1 MDESKSS
8 DKEAEAPNVVKRGND
23 EMETVVHHENL
34 PPHSRETHGIDV
46 NTPNRDVKGPK
57 VFGRLKE
64 EFEAIVEAIHQR
76 KEDKNRDSSSNVKSL
91 SDDATITR
99 TKLEKQSSL
108 ADRRGSPRH
117 NKETHGRGEDIDAD
131 TPISEFKGPN
141 IFHRAKEEIE
151 AIVDT
156 IHSKR
161 EADRY
166 AASPK
171 KQSAFAD
178 HWGSPRH
185 YKETHGRGEEIDAD
199 TPISE
204 FKGPNIFHRAKEE
217 FEAIVDTIQSK
228 RESDRDAAS
237 PKKQSS
243 LADHSSSPSG
253 HNETHGRRDDIDADM
268 PFSEFKGPNIFHRA
282 KEEVEAIVD
291 KIQSKKESDHDAAS
305 PKKDGFRASI
315 SKKLQKTRNRD

>member
-8 DKEAEAPNVVKRGND
+8 DKEAEAPNVVKRGKD
-23 EMETVVHHENL
+23 EMEALVHNENL
-34 PPHSRETHGIDV
+34 SSHGRETHGIDM
-46 NTPNRDVKGPK
+46 NTPIRDAKGPK

-64 EFEAIVEAIHQR
+64 EFEAIVDAIHQR

-91 SDDATITR
+91 SDYAAITR
-99 TKLEKQSSL
+99 TNLEKRSSL

-117 NKETHGRGEDIDAD
+117 SKETHGRGEDIDAD

-156 IHSKR
+156 INSKR

-166 AASPK
+166 ATSPK

-185 YKETHGRGEEIDAD
+185 YKETHGRGEEIDTD

-217 FEAIVDTIQSK
+217 FEAIVDTIHSK

-237 PKKQSS
+237 PKQQSS
-243 LADHSSSPSG
+243 LADHSSCPSG
-253 HNETHGRRDDIDADM
+253 HNGRRDDIDADI
-268 PFSEFKGPNIFHRA
+268 PFSEFKGPNIFHHA